1 MNEILYEVN
10 LIGEFKRWK
19 GRGGLKNKYIRG
31 FFLEWIDHIPC
42 GASPH
47 PLIYTRQRY
56 LSCSKQNRKQADRNY
71 GMYYLGSVLK
81 TAPKSLSVI
90 VCTEYTYTGCN

>member
-1 MNEILYEVN
+1 MNEILHEVN

-19 GRGGLKNKYIRG
+19 ERGGLKVNILV
-31 FFLEWIDHIPC
+31 FFILEWIDHIPC

-56 LSCSKQNRKQADRNY
+56 LSCGKTNRKQADRNS
-71 GMYYLGSVLK
+71 GMYYLGSIFK
-81 TAPKSLSVI
+81 TAPKSLSVF
-90 VCTEYTYTGCN
+90 VCIWPLLN